1 MRPGARASR
10 PGGHRVSN
18 APGPTGGR
26 RPTTT
31 GIRKAGSRAATVPTT
46 EWVVV
51 VPVKGTAQ
59 AKSRFGPGDHSDLA
73 LAMAADTVAAAMEA
87 DGVAGVL
94 VVTTVEASG
103 IFDDLGAFVVVQES
117 AGLASAVEL
126 GVATA
131 GEMTEPGRGI
141 AVLLGDL
148 PALTSA
154 ELGAALDAARAHAR
168 AMVEDAAGE
177 GTALITA
184 AHGSTHAPAFG
195 SGSSAA
201 HRGAGYIPL
210 AVSSDSGLRNDVDSA
225 HDLAHLDGRLGERT
239 ARLVAGGDAAT
250 P

>member
-1 MRPGARASR
+1 M
-10 PGGHRVSN
+10 SN
-18 APGPTGGR
+18 APGPVGGR

-31 GIRKAGSRAATVPTT
+31 GIRKAGSRAAAIPTT

-73 LAMAADTVAAAMEA
+73 LAMAADTVVAAMEA

-103 IFDDLGAFVVVQES
+103 VFDDLGAFVVVQES
-117 AGLASAVEL
+117 VGLASAIEL

-131 GEMTEPGRGI
+131 GEMSEPGRGI

-148 PALTSA
+148 PSVTPA
-154 ELGAALDAARAHAR
+154 ELGAALYAARAHPR
-168 AMVEDAAGE
+168 AMVEDAAGD

-184 AHGSTHAPAFG
+184 TYGTTHAPAFG
-195 SGSSAA
+195 VGSSAA
-201 HRGAGYIPL
+201 HRAAGYIPL
-210 AVSSDSGLRNDVDSA
+210 AVSSQSGLRNDVDSA
-225 HDLAHLDGRLGERT
+225 EGLALLDGRLGEHT
-239 ARLVAGGDAAT
+239 ALVVAGGDAQT
-250 P
+250 R